1 MHQNIKRNPR
11 NHIFI
16 IAVIIFILNINFLFF
31 EPRPYN
37 FFWVYMFLI
46 PRMTPI
52 IAAMVLLTFKSKSR
66 FFWASSLLFIQ
77 FLIELFYFQPW
88 NIPDFESLYILL
100 QYIVFP
106 IWLVGSSFFLFLT
119 IKPQR
124 LMYFKRHLVL
134 IAFLLN
140 AILFSLESINF
151 IDFVTT
157 GQATVLEALHTIF
170 FNVLLVTILRTGL
183 YIPIAMAFQSF
194 FTKKS
199 KTQPIA

>member
-1 MHQNIKRNPR
+1 
-11 NHIFI
+11 
-16 IAVIIFILNINFLFF
+16 
-31 EPRPYN
+31 
-37 FFWVYMFLI
+37 MFLI
-46 PRMTPI
+46 PRITPI
-52 IAAMVLLTFKSKSR
+52 ISAMVLLTFKSKSR

-88 NIPDFESLYILL
+88 NTPDFESLYILL

-106 IWLVGSSFFLFLT
+106 IWFVGSSFFLFLT

-124 LMYFKRHLVL
+124 LMYFKRHLLL

-151 IDFVTT
+151 IDFVNN

-170 FNVLLVTILRTGL
+170 FNVLPLSILRTGL
-183 YIPIAMAFQSF
+183 YIPIAVAFQLN
-194 FTKKS
+194 FTNK
-199 KTQPIA
+199 

>member
-88 NIPDFESLYILL
+88 NIPDFDSLYILL

-124 LMYFKRHLVL
+124 LMYFKRHLLL

-140 AILFSLESINF
+140 TILFTLESINF
-151 IDFVTT
+151 IDFVNT

-170 FNVLLVTILRTGL
+170 FNVLLLTILRTGL
-183 YIPIAMAFQSF
+183 YIPIAMAFQTF
-194 FTKKS
+194 LIKKS
-199 KTQPIA
+199 NTQPIA

>member
-1 MHQNIKRNPR
+1 MHYNIKRSPR
-11 NHIFI
+11 NDIFI
-16 IAVIIFILNINFLFF
+16 IAVIIFILNLNFLFF

-46 PRMTPI
+46 PRITPI
-52 IAAMVLLTFKSKSR
+52 ISAIVLLTFKSKSR
-66 FFWASSLLFIQ
+66 YFWASSLLFIQ

-88 NIPDFESLYILL
+88 NIPDFDSLYILL

-106 IWLVGSSFFLFLT
+106 IWFVGSSFFLFLT

-157 GQATVLEALHTIF
+157 GQATLLEALHTTF
-170 FNVLLVTILRTGL
+170 FNVLLLTILRTGL
-183 YIPIAMAFQSF
+183 YIPIAMAFQTF
-194 FTKKS
+194 LIKKS
-199 KTQPIA
+199 NTQPIA